1 MLFALFQTFE
11 LSKFSVTHFPSLVL
25 GFVTFCCFQWH
36 GGVLFKSCIL
46 SRKQA
51 ILWQEG
57 VDKSVMASL
66 HLQEYAPSTLVTGSM
81 DGRVR
86 VWSTSGKMLK
96 SFPPMD
102 MDINLSTGAIPL
114 SSDLKQRR
122 QPILCVRVGA
132 TRVLT
137 AHTDGTLAMCRFRV

>member
-1 MLFALFQTFE
+1 MFALLQTFE
-11 LSKFSVTHFPSLVL
+11 LSKFSFTYFPSLL
-25 GFVTFCCFQWH
+25 SGFVTFAAFSGMLVYLLKPCM
-36 GGVLFKSCIL
+36 L

-57 VDKSVMASL
+57 ADNSVMASL

-86 VWSTSGKMLK
+86 VWSSSGKMLR
-96 SFPPMD
+96 SIPPMD
-102 MDINLSTGAIPL
+102 MDINLSTKATPL